1 MQGVARRAAGASQ
14 TGFYVEL
21 RVGQA
26 GRSAVILAVSSLA
39 GFGGMVIPFP
49 VLMPYCVLGLFM
61 GFTGVSIL
69 LLFNPQFLLPP
80 PSAKRHAGG
89 V

>member
-1 MQGVARRAAGASQ
+1 MDLLFLDALLG
-14 TGFYVEL
+14 GFCLFKSPPVV
-21 RVGQA
+21 RIG
-26 GRSAVILAVSSLA
+26 AVILAVSSLA
-39 GFGGMVIPFP
+39 GFAGMVIPFP

-61 GFTGVSIL
+61 GFTGLSIL

-80 PSAKRHAGG
+80 PNAKRHARG